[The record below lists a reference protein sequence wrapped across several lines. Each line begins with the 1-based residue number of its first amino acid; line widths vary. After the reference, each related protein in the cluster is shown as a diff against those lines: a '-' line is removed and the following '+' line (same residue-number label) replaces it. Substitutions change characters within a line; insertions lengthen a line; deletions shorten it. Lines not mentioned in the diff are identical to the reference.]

1 MKVYP
6 EPVLPEVKIEERLDD
21 CLRTLRLL
29 SREGNSRSLLLLR
42 SVNLNLEVIRII
54 IEMLLVGAVPT
65 GKDYY
70 YIK

>member
-21 CLRTLRLL
+21 CLRTLRLH

-54 IEMLLVGAVPT
+54 IEIDRKSVV
-65 GKDYY
+65 
-70 YIK
+70 